1 LSEEDYPMAR
11 STSGG
16 NYRSAANDERVNEAF
31 HTLLREAAAER
42 EGRARVQAIGDAVAD
57 RQASADLLA
66 LARGGRAKRMP
77 AAR

>member
-1 LSEEDYPMAR
+1 MTR

-16 NYRSAANDERVNEAF
+16 IYRSAATDERLNEAF

-42 EGRARVQAIGDAVAD
+42 AERARVQTVGDAVAD
-57 RQASADLLA
+57 GQESADLLA
-66 LARGGRAKRMP
+66 LARGERLARPP